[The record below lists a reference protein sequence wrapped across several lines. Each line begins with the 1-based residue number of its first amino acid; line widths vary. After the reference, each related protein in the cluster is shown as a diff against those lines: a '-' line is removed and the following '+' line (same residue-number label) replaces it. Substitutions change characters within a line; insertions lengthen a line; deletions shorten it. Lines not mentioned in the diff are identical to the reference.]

1 MRRREFITLLCSA
14 ATAWPRSSVGQALS
28 TTRPLIGWVSGGG
41 RTASWT
47 FVEAFLEGMRDFGY
61 VEGKQFDFTLRF
73 ADGYVDRLPGLA
85 DELVRLNP
93 RVIVAPG
100 SGPAVAAR
108 KATATI
114 PIVAPAL
121 GDAVHLGLIA
131 SEERPGGNVTGI
143 SPYVPGLPAKQ
154 LEFAREILPGAGSI
168 GVLANLVDPKAPPQL
183 QELRDAG
190 QKMGIMVVAA
200 EADTPSDLDNAIQS
214 LVSQRVDV
222 IIVLQTS
229 MLLSERKKIA
239 ELTAAA
245 RVPTIYGYRQHVE
258 SGGLISYGVDLR
270 ACFTRAAYF
279 VDKILHSVPPANLP
293 VEFPT
298 KLEMVINLP
307 VAKAL
312 VLTIPNSVLVRADTL
327 IE

>member
-1 MRRREFITLLCSA
+1 
-14 ATAWPRSSVGQALS
+14 
-28 TTRPLIGWVSGGG
+28 
-41 RTASWT
+41 
-47 FVEAFLEGMRDFGY
+47 VE
-61 VEGKQFDFTLRF
+61 
-73 ADGYVDRLPGLA
+73 RLPALA
-85 DELVRLNP
+85 EELVRLNP
-93 RVIVAPG
+93 SVIVAPG

-190 QKMGIMVVAA
+190 QKMGIIVVAA
-200 EADTPSDLDNAIQS
+200 EADTPGDLDSAIQS
-214 LVSQRVDV
+214 LVSQRTDV

-229 MLLSERKKIA
+229 RLRLQSALRAERK
-239 ELTAAA
+239 
-245 RVPTIYGYRQHVE
+245 
-258 SGGLISYGVDLR
+258 LR
-270 ACFTRAAYF
+270 
-279 VDKILHSVPPANLP
+279 
-293 VEFPT
+293 
-298 KLEMVINLP
+298 
-307 VAKAL
+307 
-312 VLTIPNSVLVRADTL
+312 
-327 IE
+327 